1 MSVKPVSSPVVPLP
15 ASAQARVVPT
25 PVAAPTPAAPTTFE
39 PASAAPVALGAPA
52 TAASDGTVT
61 LGSRGPEVTRLKTLL
76 RDAGFYNGVINDE
89 MGSMGIEALKRAKQA
104 LQLTGPVDVAGPTT
118 VAALERTVRRAGAS
132 QDFGA
137 QLRSGELS
145 KTPIYLAIG
154 LAEGTIG
161 ADGRPTSAYFGH
173 GDPGNGALNRG
184 FGSYQVRQHPR
195 GASLTAAEADRVQ
208 ADRLAA
214 QWPAVDQALT
224 RAGIQPGP
232 TRNLIAANAL
242 DGWNQAPATFGG
254 RNGLLNPERLA
265 ELKRSIDGG
274 KSPVDAIVDWRA
286 NSYREDNGTLN
297 APGLGNSLSRVRDD
311 QRRRAEA
318 VAQGLSLRGGSTPT
332 TPATGTPS
340 TGTPSTGTPTSPTAP
355 IATRQLHSGATG
367 DDVQSLQRAL
377 NQAGASPRLD
387 EDGDFGPKTETAV
400 RAFQQKFGLDVDG
413 IAGPDTLT
421 KLQSAVSPTAP
432 SAQPPS
438 TPGDAGAFNVQPGSR
453 GPQVRALKEA
463 LKAAGYYDGV
473 INDEMGPM
481 GVEALKKAKAALRLG
496 GPADVAGPTT
506 MEALRRAASAPVAG
520 APIAISEQ
528 GRAQMSR
535 LIEHARANHQ
545 GASRGDRF
553 KFVWGYMT
561 KSGYGKLDDW
571 NDLPRMNGDLARGFP
586 DYLNASQSHLD
597 EAGLQRLDTATQPPI
612 TNPHDPRIPP
622 GAVIVVAPGST
633 GTAHPTAGD
642 IVVKGTQPGE
652 FINDGPRMNY
662 GTRDSWQGRILGVY
676 VPR

>member
-1 MSVKPVSSPVVPLP
+1 MSIKPVSSSTVPAPVAPR
-15 ASAQARVVPT
+15 AAQPPT
-25 PVAAPTPAAPTTFE
+25 PVSSTAPSAPTRFE
-39 PASAAPVALGAPA
+39 PASAAPVALEAAAVA
-52 TAASDGTVT
+52 TSDGTVT
-61 LGSRGPEVTRLKTLL
+61 LGSRGPAVTRLKTLL
-76 RDAGFYNGVINDE
+76 RDAGFYDGVINDE
-89 MGSMGIEALKRAKQA
+89 MGSMGVEALRRAKQA
-104 LQLTGPVDVAGPTT
+104 LRLTGPVDVAGPTT

-137 QLRSGELS
+137 QLRSNELS

-208 ADRLAA
+208 ADRLEA
-214 QWPAVDQALT
+214 QWPAIDQALT

-265 ELKRSIDGG
+265 ELQRSIASG
-274 KSPVDAIVDWRA
+274 KSPIEAIVDWRA
-286 NSYREDNGTLN
+286 NSYREDNGVLN
-297 APGLGNSLSRVRDD
+297 APGLGNSLSRVRED

-318 VAQGLSLRGGSTPT
+318 VAQGLSLRGGSTTT

-340 TGTPSTGTPTSPTAP
+340 AGAPTASATP
-355 IATRQLHSGATG
+355 IATRQLHSGVTG

-377 NQAGASPRLD
+377 NQAGASPRLE

-400 RAFQQKFGLDVDG
+400 RRFQQTFGLDVDG
-413 IAGPDTLT
+413 IAGPETLA
-421 KLQSAVSPTAP
+421 KLQSAVSPTARSP
-432 SAQPPS
+432 EQPTTTGQSIPF
-438 TPGDAGAFNVQPGSR
+438 DVRPGSR
-453 GPQVRALKEA
+453 GPQVRELKQALA
-463 LKAAGYYDGV
+463 AAGFYDGV

-496 GPADVAGPTT
+496 GPPDVAGPTT
-506 MEALRRAASAPVAG
+506 MEALRRAAASPVAG
-520 APIAISEQ
+520 SPNAISEQ
-528 GRAQMSR
+528 GQAQMRR

-545 GASRGDRF
+545 GASLGDCF

-571 NDLPRMNGDLARGFP
+571 NDLPRMNGDLARGLP
-586 DYLNASQSHLD
+586 DYLNASPRHLE

-642 IVVKGTQPGE
+642 IVVKGSQPGE